1 VLHLRMF
8 GRAFQIDGPA
18 CPKARLPQVDTSI
31 HRNLPLTTIC
41 RSEMFVAVD
50 AGDRS
55 AEIDQVSSSHDVLT
69 LVHLDAQP
77 EPDPV
82 SDVEPM

>member
-1 VLHLRMF
+1 VSTF
-8 GRAFQIDGPA
+8 
-18 CPKARLPQVDTSI
+18 S
-31 HRNLPLTTIC
+31 
-41 RSEMFVAVD
+41 RSQMSMAVD

-55 AEIDQVSSSHDVLT
+55 AEMNQVFRSHDVLT

-77 EPDPV
+77 DPV